1 VRWRL
6 ADRVR
11 WLPVDDGAV
20 AFNPDTASFA
30 DLNASAAPVFAA
42 LIEAEWSEQGAAH
55 LLVEDHGVDPDA
67 ARRLVADLLDG
78 LRRSGMLTQDDG
90 GGSA

>member
-1 VRWRL
+1 
-6 ADRVR
+6 
-11 WLPVDDGAV
+11 VDDGAV

-30 DLNASAAPVFAA
+30 DLNAPAAPVFAA
-42 LIEAEWSEQGAAH
+42 LIEAEWSEEGAAL
-55 LLVEDHGVDPDA
+55 LLVEGHGVNLDT

-78 LRRSGMLTQDDG
+78 LRRSGMLTQDEA

>member
-1 VRWRL
+1 MRWRL

-20 AFNPDTASFA
+20 VFNPDSASFA

-42 LIEAEWSEQGAAH
+42 LLEAEWSDLEAAR
-55 LLVEDHGVDPDA
+55 LLVEDHGLEFET
-67 ARRLVADLLDG
+67 ARGLVGDLIDG
-78 LRRSGMLTQDDG
+78 LQRSGMLIQDDDD
-90 GGSA
+90 SA